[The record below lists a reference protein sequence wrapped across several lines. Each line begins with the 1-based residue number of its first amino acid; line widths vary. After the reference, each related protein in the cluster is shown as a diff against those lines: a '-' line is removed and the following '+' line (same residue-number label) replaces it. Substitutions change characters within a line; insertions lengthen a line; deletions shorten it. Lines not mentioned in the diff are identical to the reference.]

1 VVISVGPRIEA
12 ATIQQSV
19 SSVKSP
25 SWWQWQ
31 YNGYGGS
38 PGYPENAFLPAQAA
52 VNQALLESFQ
62 LPVAGA
68 NETLRNMNLN
78 RFPFPAY
85 KDNTFALVIKG
96 VLPLFLVLALLFTAI
111 SIAKSVVDEK
121 ESQLTETF
129 KMMGITAMT
138 QWMAWFLQYSF
149 FLSISMSTSVFLL
162 KVLIP
167 FFTLVWLRRMSR
179 Q

>member
-1 VVISVGPRIEA
+1 
-12 ATIQQSV
+12 
-19 SSVKSP
+19 
-25 SWWQWQ
+25 
-31 YNGYGGS
+31 
-38 PGYPENAFLPAQAA
+38 
-52 VNQALLESFQ
+52 
-62 LPVAGA
+62 
-68 NETLRNMNLN
+68 MNLN

-167 FFTLVWLRRMSR
+167 FFTLL
-179 Q
+179 